1 MKVNLNMKSRIITL
15 KEEIERIINKC
26 EVCSVAMVDL
36 DNNPYVIP
44 MNFGYKKDC
53 IYLHSSQN
61 GKKIEILKNNSAVC
75 VSFSTDHL
83 LRWQSEK
90 VACSYSMKYR
100 SVLAFGKVEFVT
112 EKEEKIN
119 ALNVIMKQYTDK
131 VYQYSDPA
139 LVEVCV
145 FKVNI
150 EKMEGRAYGY

>member
-1 MKVNLNMKSRIITL
+1 MKSRIITL

-36 DNNPYVIP
+36 DNRPYVIP

-53 IYLHSSQN
+53 IYLHSSQT
-61 GKKIEILKNNSAVC
+61 GKKIDILKNNNSVC

-90 VACSYSMKYR
+90 VACSYSMKYK
-100 SVLAFGKVEFVT
+100 SVLAFGKVEFLIDDKNKVL
-112 EKEEKIN
+112 
-119 ALNVIMKQYTDK
+119 ALNEIMKQYTERE
-131 VYQYSDPA
+131 YTYSNPA
-139 LVEVCV
+139 LKEVMV

-150 EKMEGRAYGY
+150 EKLEGRAYGY

>member
-1 MKVNLNMKSRIITL
+1 MKNRKITL
-15 KEEIERIINKC
+15 KEEIERIIQKC
-26 EVCSVAMVDL
+26 ELCNVAMVDL
-36 DNNPYVIP
+36 DGFPYVIP
-44 MNFGYKKDC
+44 MNFGYNDDC
-53 IYLHSSQN
+53 IYLHSSQK
-61 GKKIEILKNNSAVC
+61 GKKIDILKKNSSVC

-90 VACSYSMKYR
+90 VACSYSMKYK

-112 EKEEKIN
+112 EKEEKIK

-131 VYQYSDPA
+131 AYKYSDPS
-139 LVEVCV
+139 LKEVMV